1 MLLPTPSSKHRSF
14 DPLIKTIRE
23 RAETLPDQ
31 RAPECDYS
39 VADAVMSAI
48 AMFSLKDSSLL
59 AFRERRNDQNMKN
72 IYRIEGVPSDT
83 TMREILDPID
93 PDSLRPLFQAV
104 YRKIQRAGGLKPYVF
119 HEDCYL
125 LSIDGTEYFSS
136 DKVHCPSCM
145 QRKKKNSDEVTY
157 YHQLLGAVLVHPDQ
171 KQVVPFA
178 PEPIVKQDGNCK
190 NDCERNAAKR
200 LLTKIREEH
209 PHLKLIVVEDALA
222 SNAPHIR
229 LLKQLHMHFLLG
241 VKPADHEHLFDEV
254 IRAYEEDRMTSI
266 QWEDP
271 KRPGIT
277 CEIGFT
283 DALPLN
289 KSNAD
294 LRVNFL
300 QYSEHDP
307 DGQRIKCFSW
317 VTDLEITQ
325 ANAKKLVR
333 GGRARWKI
341 ENETFNTLK
350 NQGYQFE
357 HNFGHGDKNLSV
369 VFAMLMMLTFLV
381 DQTQEHGCPLF
392 QAMHKKFTS
401 RRSVWDHIRSH
412 FRHFEFESMQHLYE
426 VVLNDIGKMPAPTMG
441 CYGARVT

>member
-1 MLLPTPSSKHRSF
+1 MLPTPSSKHRSF
-14 DPLIKTIRE
+14 DPLIKTVRE
-23 RAETLPDQ
+23 RAEMLPNQ
-31 RAPECDYS
+31 RAAECDYS
-39 VADAVMSAI
+39 VADAILSAV

-59 AFRERRNDQNMKN
+59 AFQERRNDQNLKN
-72 IYRIEGVPSDT
+72 IYRIQSVPSDT
-83 TMREILDPID
+83 TMREILDPVD
-93 PDSLRPLFQAV
+93 PDSLRSLFQVV

-136 DKVHCPSCM
+136 KKVHCPACM
-145 QRKKKNSDEVTY
+145 QRKSKSSDEITY
-157 YHQLLGAVLVHPDQ
+157 YHQMLGAVLVHPDQ

-190 NDCERNAAKR
+190 NDCERNASKR
-200 LLTKIREEH
+200 LLTKIRDEH

-229 LLKQLHMHFLLG
+229 LLKQLQMHFVLG

-271 KRPGIT
+271 KRPGVT

-283 DALPLN
+283 DNLPLN
-289 KSNAD
+289 KSNTD
-294 LRVNFL
+294 LCVNFL
-300 QYSEHDP
+300 QYSEFGS
-307 DGQRIKCFSW
+307 DGERIKCFSW
-317 VTDLEITQ
+317 VTDLTITED
-325 ANAKKLVR
+325 NAEKLVR

-357 HNFGHGDKNLSV
+357 HNFGHGNENLSV
-369 VFAMLMMLTFLV
+369 VFAMLMMLTFLI
-381 DQTQEHGCPLF
+381 DQTQEQGCPLF

-401 RRSVWDHIRSH
+401 RRSVWDHIRSN

-426 VVLNDIGKMPAPTMG
+426 VVLNDIGKLPAPTIG
-441 CYGARVT
+441 LYGSRVT

>member
-1 MLLPTPSSKHRSF
+1 MLIPIKPSKHQSF
-14 DPLIKTIRE
+14 DPLIKSIRE
-23 RAETLPDQ
+23 RLESLPDS
-31 RAPECDYS
+31 RGDSDYAL
-39 VADAVMSAI
+39 ADAAMSAL
-48 AMFSLKDSSLL
+48 AMFSLKDPSLL
-59 AFRERRNDQNMKN
+59 AFEERRNDQNMKN
-72 IYRIEGVPSDT
+72 VYRIENVPSDT

-93 PDSLRPLFQAV
+93 PDSLRPLFQDV

-136 DKVHCPSCM
+136 RKVHCSSCM
-145 QRKKKNSDEVTY
+145 QRKNKSSGKVTY
-157 YHQLLGAVLVHPDQ
+157 YHQMLGAVLVHPDQ
-171 KQVVPFA
+171 KQVIPLA
-178 PEPIVKQDGNCK
+178 PEPIIKQDGNNK

-229 LLKQLHMHFLLG
+229 LLKQLHMHFVLG
-241 VKPADHEHLFDEV
+241 VKPADHEHLFEEV
-254 IRAYEEDRMTSI
+254 IKAYEEDRMTSF

-271 KRPGIT
+271 DRPGVT
-277 CEIGFT
+277 HEISFT
-283 DALPLN
+283 HNLPLN
-289 KSNAD
+289 KSNPD
-294 LRVNFL
+294 VRVNFL
-300 QYSEHDP
+300 QYSEYGP
-307 DGQRIKCFSW
+307 DGERVKHFSW
-317 VTDLEITQ
+317 VTDLAITQ
-325 ANAKKLVR
+325 DNAAHLVR

-357 HNFGHGDKNLSV
+357 HNFGHGKENLSV

-381 DQTQEHGCPLF
+381 DQTQERGCALF

-412 FRHFEFESMQHLYE
+412 FRHFEFASMQHLYE
-426 VVLNDIGKMPAPTMG
+426 VVLNDLARELPAPTLG
-441 CYGARVT
+441 LYGARVT